1 MALLPSV
8 FFLSKQEGSK
18 YTKGREK
25 TLSSRANSVG
35 SSFSTSVGI
44 ASHSQPEKL
53 HRNAHGSSRPSPG
66 SSLALRD
73 QVTTPEISCFRLE
86 ARTKEALH
94 EIPHVSL
101 TTLPESLLFSS
112 GITSLAILT
121 MPRSHFCEVCP
132 SLIFVS
138 FVQTLVRIKW
148 DHLRPHEQVWQL
160 FPLARKGPS

>member
-1 MALLPSV
+1 MWAPPSQLLLGLPLILSLRNCTEMPMA
-8 FFLSKQEGSK
+8 
-18 YTKGREK
+18 
-25 TLSSRANSVG
+25 
-35 SSFSTSVGI
+35 
-44 ASHSQPEKL
+44 
-53 HRNAHGSSRPSPG
+53 SSRPSPG

-160 FPLARKGPS
+160 FPLA